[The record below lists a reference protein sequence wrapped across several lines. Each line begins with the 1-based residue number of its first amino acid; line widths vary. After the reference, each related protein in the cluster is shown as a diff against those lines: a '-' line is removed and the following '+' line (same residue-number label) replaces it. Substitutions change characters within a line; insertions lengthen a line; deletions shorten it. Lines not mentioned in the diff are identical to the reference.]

1 MVMESKNTEVAD
13 VRLAS
18 YNSIVKVIRCVKPTS
33 GEDPGWDRTANLLL
47 SSKVSIVH
55 FTFMTFHA
63 TLVIKVKKEG
73 CSYKM

>member
-18 YNSIVKVIRCVKPTS
+18 YNSIVKVIRDVKPTS

-47 SSKVSIVH
+47 Y
-55 FTFMTFHA
+55 
-63 TLVIKVKKEG
+63 LVVK
-73 CSYKM
+73 